1 MKHLAVHR
9 PADRGTYPPPAGTR
23 HLTSPQTQAWLFVV
37 LVCAC
42 VLGLT
47 SWRLERAYNAQIE
60 AGRVTTVNLA
70 RSLADHAHAAVHG
83 ASTILAGVA
92 ERLQNDGRSDEAM
105 VRLHHLLVRFV
116 AASPG
121 IADVVAFSAT
131 GDGLATSLEP
141 MPRVNVA
148 DRSYFVFHRDHPGT
162 MPLVGA
168 PLRNRA
174 DGRWVFTVSR
184 RVDNADG
191 SFGGVVVALIE
202 CDWFVKFY
210 SNFDVGSHGAI
221 WLANDD
227 AMLLVR
233 YPPVPDLVGK
243 TFDQAP
249 AYLAYREHGPV
260 GTTRVISALDGAARI
275 SGFRK
280 VDEFPL
286 AVWVSIGEDDILG
299 GWRNDAIISTAVA
312 VAISA
317 LLGVLGWRLVV
328 LFRVRDRKDLALRRS
343 ERQYRMLADHST
355 DVILQLGPDGR
366 HRYVSPA
373 CERLLGYH
381 PLGVPGRPPARHRPS
396 GGLAAAGRQHRDD
409 PDHRARPAAS
419 ATACAAKT
427 ASTSGSR
434 RRGQKLDG
442 EAGVVVAL
450 RDISSRKRVEALLH
464 EANNHLQRQVMLD
477 GLTCIAN
484 RRCFDLTLSKEF
496 RRAGRDQTPL
506 GLLMIDVDHFKAY
519 NDKYGHPAGDR
530 CLRAIAEAVAQELRR
545 PGDFVA
551 RYGGEEFAVLL
562 PNTNEAGRHGHGRT
576 APRHRACLGDP
587 PCRQPRP
594 DRHRQHRL
602 RGCRA
607 RPSSG
612 DGGTAL
618 LQRADAALY
627 QAKSAGRNRACGAAE
642 DHAMAEASAA
652 LP

>member
-1 MKHLAVHR
+1 MKHLTVHT
-9 PADRGTYPPPAGTR
+9 PSDRGTYPPPGRAR
-23 HLTSPQTQAWLFVV
+23 RLTSLQTQAWLFVV

-141 MPRVNVA
+141 MPRVNAA

-168 PLRNRA
+168 PLRNWA

-210 SNFDVGSHGAI
+210 SNFDVGSHGTI

-233 YPPVPDLVGK
+233 YPAVPDLVGK
-243 TFDQAP
+243 TFDRAP

-260 GTTRVISALDGAARI
+260 GTTRVISPLDGAARI

-280 VDEFPL
+280 VDEFAL

-381 PLGVPGRPPARHRPS
+381 PLEFLDGHPRDTAHPEDWPR
-396 GGLAAAGRQHRDD
+396 LAANIETIQSTGRAPPVSYRV
-409 PDHRARPAAS
+409 
-419 ATACAAKT
+419 
-427 ASTSGSR
+427 R
-434 RRGQKLDG
+434 RKDGVYIWVETQGQKLDG

-562 PNTNEAGRHGHGRT
+562 PNTNEAG
-576 APRHRACLGDP
+576 AMVMAE
-587 PCRQPRP
+587 
-594 DRHRQHRL
+594 RL
-602 RGCRA
+602 RGIVLALAITHAGNPA
-607 RPSSG
+607 RIATVSIGFAVQSPTGSG
-612 DGGTAL
+612 DCGTAL